1 MRGTIKYHKE
11 LQKTYMIAEECK
23 PEIVESYCGQMALRG
38 KIKGLAACEVR
49 LTDGEQTVWYNI
61 SFLQPLEQIYAVK
74 EIGCREVK
82 ELLLQVMQVLRETE
96 KYLLDARQLCFEP
109 AFLYWN
115 MEIQSV
121 VFLFDFT
128 ELCEEKNPADT
139 IGKLAAFLLERTSHA
154 EEAAVDLVYHF
165 YECTQRESF
174 SLTEME
180 QYLVAEVPVAE
191 AERQNSPEDIYGEDV
206 GEESVLAAED
216 RTAAE
221 KTAADQQDVP
231 PIQTGTEGNAFS
243 WSSKAGRWVEAGF
256 VCMIMGI
263 LTGIALFMVQK
274 GYVLGDGERFLAVGS
289 AVGLFF
295 AGIGAALY
303 GWGVEKNEKS
313 KTDTEKAKGNCAPV
327 LFADVET
334 EAMLWEGEREAGENQ
349 PTQEY
354 EGEADGKTIYIGT
367 HTRFRN
373 YILKEIKKGAQ
384 REYPVTSYPF
394 VIGKDKERVN
404 LEVKEHSVSRIHAR
418 LLEEDGDIYLEDL
431 HSTNG
436 TCLNDIPLEPH
447 VKMKLKRGDNILFG
461 RAEFS
466 FY

>member
-23 PEIVESYCGQMALRG
+23 REIVESHCGQMALRG
-38 KIKGLAACEVR
+38 KIRGLAACEVR
-49 LTDGEQTVWYNI
+49 LTDGEQAVWYDI

-74 EIGCREVK
+74 EIGCREAK

-115 MEIQSV
+115 MEMRSV

-139 IGKLAAFLLERTSHA
+139 IGKLAAFLLERTCHA

-180 QYLVAEVPVAE
+180 QYLAAEVPVAE
-191 AERQNSPEDIYGEDV
+191 AGKQDSPEDIYGENS
-206 GEESVLAAED
+206 GKEPVLAAED
-216 RTAAE
+216 RTATE
-221 KTAADQQDVP
+221 KAAADQQDVP
-231 PIQTGTEGNAFS
+231 PVQTGKKRSAFS
-243 WSSKAGRWVEAGF
+243 WSSKAGRWVETGL
-256 VCMIMGI
+256 VCMVMGI
-263 LTGIALFMVQK
+263 LSGIALFVVQK
-274 GYVLGDGERFLAVGS
+274 RYILGEGERFLAVGA
-289 AVGLFF
+289 AVGLLF

-303 GWGVEKNEKS
+303 GWGVKKSEES
-313 KTDTEKAKGNCAPV
+313 KTDTEKARGSCVPV
-327 LFADVET
+327 LFSDMET
-334 EAMLWEGEREAGENQ
+334 EAMLWEGEREARENQ
-349 PTQEY
+349 LAQEY
-354 EGEADGKTIYIGT
+354 EGEADGKTIYIGM
-367 HTRFRN
+367 HTRFRS
-373 YILKEIKKGAQ
+373 YILTEIKKGAQ

-394 VIGKDKERVN
+394 VIGKDRERVN

-447 VKMKLKRGDNILFG
+447 VKMKLKRGDSILFG

-466 FY
+466 FH